1 MEVTIKDIEK
11 NLEKLPKEYLTQ
23 VNDFINYLKEQKSLD
38 EEIPQWQIYEV
49 QKRRKELLDH
59 PENIVSE
66 EDLDYF
72 LKNFDQ

>member
-11 NLEKLPKEYLTQ
+11 NLEKLPKEYLSQ
-23 VNDFINYLKEQKSLD
+23 VNEFINYLKEQKSLG
-38 EEIPQWQIYEV
+38 EEIPQWQIYEI

-66 EDLDYF
+66 EDMDYF

>member
-11 NLEKLPKEYLTQ
+11 NLEKLPKEYLTH

-66 EDLDYF
+66 EDMDYF

>member
-38 EEIPQWQIYEV
+38 EEIPQWHIYEV

-66 EDLDYF
+66 EDMDYF

>member
-23 VNDFINYLKEQKSLD
+23 VNDFINYLKEQKSLG
-38 EEIPQWQIYEV
+38 EEIPQWQIYEI

-66 EDLDYF
+66 EDMDYF

>member
-11 NLEKLPKEYLTQ
+11 NLEKLPKEYLSQ
-23 VNDFINYLKEQKSLD
+23 VNEFINYLKEQKSLG
-38 EEIPQWQIYEV
+38 EEIPQWQIYEI

-59 PENIVSE
+59 LENIVSE
-66 EDLDYF
+66 EDMDYF

>member
-11 NLEKLPKEYLTQ
+11 NLEKLPKEYLSQ
-23 VNDFINYLKEQKSLD
+23 VNEFINYLKEQKSLG
-38 EEIPQWQIYEV
+38 EEIPQWQIYEI

-66 EDLDYF
+66 EDMDYF
-72 LKNFDQ
+72 LKNFVQ